1 VDPELQAAGLKVDRA
16 RGLELVRQLAPQGDD
31 AGWLALR
38 RPWVGL
44 QGGASKS
51 LRKPPA
57 AWLRSFGREFLG
69 QVGGTLFLLG
79 TQAEAEGF
87 QPLLRT
93 LSPSQKRRVVNA
105 CGTSDVRGLT
115 DLVSALDAV
124 VSVDTFTLHLA
135 AAAGTPVLGLY
146 PGPASPHETGPWG
159 SGHLVLW
166 SDSAGGPCACERACD
181 GGTDCWERLHPELA
195 VGALGLLLVKGE
207 TAALKGRRVRA
218 FETGLDRRGYRL
230 RSVDGGRERDVD
242 EEQLASLARTWAL
255 GAPGTQPLA
264 GGAASEGFRSLAQAL
279 RQGGEGVSEALVL
292 RKEPADWFRA
302 QALYARA
309 EDGTWSAGALR
320 DVAEGCEFFSAGNPV
335 TVRRAS

>member
-1 VDPELQAAGLKVDRA
+1 LDL
-16 RGLELVRQLAPQGDD
+16 
-31 AGWLALR
+31 
-38 RPWVGL
+38 
-44 QGGASKS
+44 
-51 LRKPPA
+51 
-57 AWLRSFGREFLG
+57 
-69 QVGGTLFLLG
+69 
-79 TQAEAEGF
+79 
-87 QPLLRT
+87 
-93 LSPSQKRRVVNA
+93 
-105 CGTSDVRGLT
+105 RGLT

-166 SDSAGGPCACERACD
+166 SDSAGGPCSCERACNS
-181 GGTDCWERLHPELA
+181 GTECWERLHPELA

-230 RSVDGGRERDVD
+230 RAVDGAREREVD
-242 EEQLASLARTWAL
+242 EEQLAGLARAWAL
-255 GAPGTQPLA
+255 GAAGIEPLV
-264 GGAASEGFRSLAQAL
+264 GSPAADGFRRLAQAL
-279 RQGGEGVSEALVL
+279 RRGGGAMDEALVL

-309 EDGTWSAGALR
+309 EDGSWSASALR

-335 TVRRAS
+335 TVRAAS